1 MLIITNNLYIFVE
14 NIKINTM
21 ALRKN
26 EYYTEVNGQITV
38 VEKIDPESIRDRRY
52 KYFDFFKGNPIM
64 VIRLSIE
71 VFKRKS
77 DAKKYFNEYDPVK

>member
-1 MLIITNNLYIFVE
+1 
-14 NIKINTM
+14 M

-26 EYYTEVNGQITV
+26 EYYTEVNGRITT
-38 VEKIDPESIRDRRY
+38 VEKIDVENIRDRRY

-71 VFKRKS
+71 VFKCKS
-77 DAKKYFNEYDPVK
+77 EAEKYFKQYNPVK